1 VEYVPAT
8 MDGQANTV
16 HAERRMNGGVAQATT
31 MVRVVAKDLVAVAN
45 VTATIPRIL
54 KD

>member
-8 MDGQANTV
+8 MDGQASTV
-16 HAERRMNGGVAQATT
+16 HAERRMNGEVVQATT
-31 MVRVVAKDLVAVAN
+31 MVRVVVRDLVAVAN
-45 VTATIPRIL
+45 VIAKTPRIL